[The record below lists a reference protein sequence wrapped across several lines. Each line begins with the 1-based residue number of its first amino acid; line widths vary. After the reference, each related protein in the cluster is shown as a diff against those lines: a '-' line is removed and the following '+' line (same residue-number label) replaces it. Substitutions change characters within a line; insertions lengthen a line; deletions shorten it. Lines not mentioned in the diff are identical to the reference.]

1 MPTILF
7 ATGNQQKFLAAQAAF
22 LKSHITLVQ
31 KPVEIDEVQ
40 SEDSEYIIRDKARR
54 AFEILQQ
61 PLIVSDDSWS
71 VPGLNGFP
79 GPYMKSMDHW
89 LTPQNWLDLTARLT
103 DRRIILI
110 QRLAYQDKD
119 TFKLFRSTY
128 TGTILTESRGK
139 HGATLQKVVT
149 MPGDNG
155 LSIAEVHDKGIE
167 YADREVVEGW
177 QALIAWAHTLPHM
190 ADIPA

>member
-7 ATGNQQKFLAAQAAF
+7 ATGNNQKFLIAQEAF
-22 LKSHITLVQ
+22 RESHITLVQ

-40 SEDSEYIIRDKARR
+40 SEDAEYIIRDKARR
-54 AFEILQQ
+54 AYEILQQ
-61 PLIVSDDSWS
+61 PLVVSDDSWS

-103 DRRIILI
+103 DRRIILT
-110 QRLAYQDKD
+110 QQLAYQDKD
-119 TFKLFRSTY
+119 QLRLFRQDY
-128 TGTILTESRGK
+128 TGTILTEARGK
-139 HGATLQKVVT
+139 QGATLQKVIT

-155 LSIAEVHDKGIE
+155 LSIAEVYDKGIQ
-167 YADREVVEGW
+167 YADREVIEGW
-177 QALIAWAHTLPHM
+177 RAFIAWVHTLPHLT
-190 ADIPA
+190 DK